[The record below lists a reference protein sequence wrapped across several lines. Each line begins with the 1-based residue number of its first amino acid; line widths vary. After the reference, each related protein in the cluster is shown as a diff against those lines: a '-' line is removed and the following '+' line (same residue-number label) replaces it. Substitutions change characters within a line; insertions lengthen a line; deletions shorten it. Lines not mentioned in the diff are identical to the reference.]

1 MHKTSLLQTLMA
13 LASASTGNHYSSLF
27 ISLSHLQKLNLDHIP
42 VQSLK
47 CDVQK
52 FVLISC
58 ISYKYRNV
66 NTKRE
71 VNVWL
76 ASTLLKI
83 YYRFIGLWWS
93 LNFQRQLKC
102 SDYFVI
108 RLYCVSVFGLDC
120 YQCNSTLDSNCQDR
134 FNHDQSINPIRS
146 TKCTVYNS
154 RYCIKITG
162 VWGGKILPIQIIYIQ
177 DLEVHAYF
185 LQTTIE

>member
-1 MHKTSLLQTLMA
+1 M
-13 LASASTGNHYSSLF
+13 
-27 ISLSHLQKLNLDHIP
+27 
-42 VQSLK
+42 
-47 CDVQK
+47 
-52 FVLISC
+52 
-58 ISYKYRNV
+58 
-66 NTKRE
+66 
-71 VNVWL
+71 
-76 ASTLLKI
+76 
-83 YYRFIGLWWS
+83 YYRSIGLWWS

-185 LQTTIE
+185 LQTTIEWWIFGNSTFLARSSQNRVYSEMSNFLYVIHSIWKPKGQNYFKGFRNPAAIRNY